1 MWQDMSVRWVISC
14 YADRIQSQEFST
26 FMVTC
31 VIAAEE
37 KEMLPRRPQWLRK
50 LCGFPVLLTVL
61 FAFVV
66 FLAVPQKIADPD
78 IGWHL
83 RNAEIQLHTHAFLRQ
98 DLYSFTTRGKPWMDH
113 EWLSEIP
120 FYLAWR
126 AFGPRGIF
134 LVTVV
139 AIEINL
145 LGILGLVYL
154 ESESIKAAFV
164 ISFAALFLA
173 GVSFGPR
180 TLLFGWIF
188 LIAELALLASFRR
201 GKDFLWAL
209 PPIFA
214 LWVNAH
220 GSWMIGLVVL
230 GLFVM
235 SGCVEGAWGSIEA
248 IRWSRPQ
255 ARKLAWVSLLS
266 TLAVFVNPYGWRLV
280 LYPFDMAFHQKLN
293 IASVDEWRSLDFH
306 SPRGKIVLATM
317 AAAIVLQLVR
327 QRRWRL
333 HEVLFLLIGTYAA
346 LTYSRF
352 LFLAAILIVPLL
364 AKDLSQWMPY
374 HADRDK
380 PWLNAAIM
388 VGAMVAVVLLFP
400 SNRKLNEHSANIYPD
415 DATLA
420 YLQNFHPRGNVFN
433 DYLWGGYLVWNVRQ
447 VPVFIDSR
455 VDVFERNGVLADYLH
470 AIRIED
476 SLQVLD
482 KYSIQYVLFENHRPL
497 TYLLQHTP
505 GWKVDYQDK
514 TAILFERIKPFP
526 QGSQ

>member
-1 MWQDMSVRWVISC
+1 
-14 YADRIQSQEFST
+14 
-26 FMVTC
+26 MVTC
-31 VIAAEE
+31 VIAPEE
-37 KEMLPRRPQWLRK
+37 QKVLRRRSHLLRK
-50 LCGFPVLLTVL
+50 VFGFPILLAVL

-66 FLAVPQKIADPD
+66 FLAVPKRIADPD

-83 RNAEIQLHTHAFLRQ
+83 RNAEVQLHTHAFLRL
-98 DLYSFTTRGKPWMDH
+98 DLYSFTTPGKPWMDH

-134 LVTVV
+134 LVTVA
-139 AIEINL
+139 AIETIL
-145 LGILGLVYL
+145 LGILGLAYI
-154 ESESIKAAFV
+154 ESKSIKAAFLV
-164 ISFAALFLA
+164 SFVSIFLA

-188 LIAELALLASFRR
+188 LVLELCLLASFRR
-201 GKDFLWAL
+201 GRDFLWAL
-209 PPIFA
+209 PFVFV

-230 GLFVM
+230 GLFTL
-235 SGCVEGAWGSIEA
+235 SGCVQGRWGSVEA

-266 TLAVFVNPYGWRLV
+266 TLAVFINPYGWRLA

-317 AAAIVLQLVR
+317 AAALLLQMVR
-327 QRRWRL
+327 RRRWML
-333 HEVLFLLIGTYAA
+333 HEVLFLLVGTYAA

-352 LFLAAILIVPLL
+352 LFLAAILIVPFL
-364 AKDLSQWMPY
+364 AKDLWHWMPY
-374 HADRDK
+374 HANRDK

-388 VGAMVAVVLLFP
+388 LGAVVTMVLLFP
-400 SNRKLNEHSANIYPD
+400 TNRQLNERSSSVYPD
-415 DATLA
+415 GRALV
-420 YLQNFHPRGNVFN
+420 YLQNFHPHGNVFN
-433 DYLWGGYLVWNVRQ
+433 DYLWGGYLIWNVRQ

-455 VDVFERNGVLADYLH
+455 VDVFERNGILADYLH

-476 SLQVLD
+476 SLQILD

-497 TYLLQHTP
+497 SYLLQHTP

-514 TAILFERIKPFP
+514 TTILFERTKRSS
-526 QGSQ
+526 QGNE

>member
-1 MWQDMSVRWVISC
+1 
-14 YADRIQSQEFST
+14 
-26 FMVTC
+26 MVTC
-31 VIAAEE
+31 VIAPEE
-37 KEMLPRRPQWLRK
+37 ETMLRQRRPVIRRLF
-50 LCGFPVLLTVL
+50 GFPVLLTVL
-61 FAFVV
+61 FALVV
-66 FLAVPQKIADPD
+66 FLAVPKKVADPD

-83 RNAEIQLHTHAFLRQ
+83 RNAQIQLQTHAFLHR
-98 DLYSFTTRGKPWMDH
+98 DLYSFTTAGKPWMDH

-139 AIEINL
+139 SIETIL
-145 LGILGLVYL
+145 LGILGLAYL
-154 ESESIKAAFV
+154 ESGSIKAAFV
-164 ISFAALFLA
+164 VCFAALFLTS
-173 GVSFGPR
+173 VSFGPR

-188 LIAELALLASFRR
+188 LVLELGLLAGFRR
-201 GKDFLWAL
+201 GRDFLWAL
-209 PPIFA
+209 PVVFL
-214 LWVNAH
+214 LWVNTH
-220 GSWMIGLVVL
+220 GSWIIGLVVL
-230 GLFVM
+230 AVFAF
-235 SGCVEGAWGSIEA
+235 SGCVQGTWGSIEA
-248 IRWSRPQ
+248 TRWSRPQ

-266 TLAVFVNPYGWRLV
+266 TLALFVNPYGWRLV
-280 LYPFDMAFHQKLN
+280 LYPFDLAFHQKLN

-306 SPRGKIVLATM
+306 SPRGKIVLAIM
-317 AAAIVLQLVR
+317 AAAILLQLVR
-327 QRRWRL
+327 RRKWRL
-333 HEVLFLLIGTYAA
+333 HEILFLLIGTYAA

-364 AKDLSQWMPY
+364 AKDLASAMPY
-374 HADRDK
+374 QADRDK

-388 VGAMVAVVLLFP
+388 LGAVATVFVLFP
-400 SNRKLNEHSANIYPD
+400 TNRQLNEHSSPIYPSE
-415 DATLA
+415 AART
-420 YLQNFHPRGNVFN
+420 YLQSFHPRGNVFN

-476 SLQVLD
+476 TLQILD

-497 TYLLQHTP
+497 TYLLRHTP

-514 TAILFERIKPFP
+514 TAILFERIRPLA
-526 QGSQ
+526 QATQ

>member
-1 MWQDMSVRWVISC
+1 
-14 YADRIQSQEFST
+14 
-26 FMVTC
+26 MVTS
-31 VIAAEE
+31 VIESE
-37 KEMLPRRPQWLRK
+37 KRTALRRTQQLFKK
-50 LCGFPVLLTVL
+50 LCSFPVLLVIL
-61 FAFVV
+61 FALVV
-66 FLAVPQKIADPD
+66 FLAIPKNIADPD

-83 RNAEIQLHTHAFLRQ
+83 RNAQIQLHTHAFLRQ
-98 DLYSFTTRGKPWMDH
+98 DLYSFTTHSKLWMDHSWMDH
-113 EWLSEIP
+113 EWLSEIL
-120 FYLAWR
+120 FYLGWR

-139 AIEINL
+139 AIETIL
-145 LGILGLVYL
+145 LGILGLAYL
-154 ESESIKAAFV
+154 QSRSVKAAFV
-164 ISFAALFLA
+164 ISFLAIFLA

-188 LIAELALLASFRR
+188 LVLELALLASFRQ

-209 PPIFA
+209 PFVFL

-220 GSWMIGLVVL
+220 GSWIIGLVL
-230 GLFVM
+230 LALFAL
-235 SGCVEGAWGSIEA
+235 SSSVEGRWGSIEA

-266 TLAVFVNPYGWRLV
+266 TLAIFVNPYGWRLA

-293 IASVDEWRSLDFH
+293 IANVDEWRSLDFH
-306 SPRGKIVLATM
+306 SPRGKIVLATL
-317 AAAIVLQLVR
+317 AVAILLQLVR
-327 QRRWRL
+327 RRRWML
-333 HEVLFLLIGTYAA
+333 HEVLFLLVGTYAA

-352 LFLAAILIVPLL
+352 LFLAAILVVPLL
-364 AKDLSQWMPY
+364 AEDLSQWMPY
-374 HADRDK
+374 YADRDK
-380 PWLNAAIM
+380 PWLNAAIILGS
-388 VGAMVAVVLLFP
+388 VVAVICLFP
-400 SNRKLNEHSANIYPD
+400 TNRQLNDRGSRLYPD
-415 DATLA
+415 AALT

-433 DYLWGGYLVWNVRQ
+433 DYLWGGYMIWNVRQ

-476 SLQVLD
+476 SLQILD

-497 TYLLQHTP
+497 SYLLQHTP

-514 TAILFERIKPFP
+514 TTVLFERTHDHLETDSNAIAPP
-526 QGSQ
+526 SHREMAAR